1 MANQPAAWRQAVTWR
16 LDRDLVERVRAAAA
30 ANDEPVIAL
39 VTRALERE
47 VSVTSETTSR

>member
-16 LDRDLVERVRAAAA
+16 LERDLVERVRAAAA
-30 ANDEPVIAL
+30 ANGETALEL

-47 VSVTSETTSR
+47 VGPPGKPPS